1 MAFETRHDRIEAI
14 RLVLNPA
21 KLAGLQKVASSG

>member
-1 MAFETRHDRIEAI
+1 MVFEIRHDRIDAI

-21 KLAGLQKVASSG
+21 KLTHLVAPAAT

>member
-1 MAFETRHDRIEAI
+1 MAFEIDGERIAAV

-21 KLAGLQKVASSG
+21 KLQRIGASTA